1 MKPHDHPLPAL
12 YLGGV
17 VRFERLRL
25 GSGTRE
31 NFEKRWELSAHR
43 DDLLFTDKISGLC
56 G

>member
-17 VRFERLRL
+17 VWFVRL
-25 GSGTRE
+25 GSGVRE